1 MHPPYL
7 CAKPAKKASVS
18 EEAPEALCCAW
29 SLLEDDV
36 WPVAWSLLWTALSI
50 GRGSCAPGALLGMWA
65 PPTRAGLAEH
75 PPTHTH
81 TPCLHYRGRGSRA
94 QGPPVHSGTLGLV
107 PHPFPDGKQPPPR
120 GSHLFC
126 LDLWQSCC
134 SCIMHG
140 VYPRAPSLPRRPVT
154 SLPDGHPAS
163 DLPKCCLLWGVGSR
177 HWGTALGG
185 SPQSHALGWIE
196 RALRMAAL
204 PRLSPG

>member
-1 MHPPYL
+1 MAGEGGVVLAVDGSEHRERQLCPRRSVGDVGPTHQSRARRTPP
-7 CAKPAKKASVS
+7 
-18 EEAPEALCCAW
+18 
-29 SLLEDDV
+29 
-36 WPVAWSLLWTALSI
+36 
-50 GRGSCAPGALLGMWA
+50 
-65 PPTRAGLAEH
+65 PP
-75 PPTHTH
+75 HTH

-94 QGPPVHSGTLGLV
+94 QGPPVHSETMGLV
-107 PHPFPDGKQPPPR
+107 PHPFPDGKQPPPH